1 MGNRSEIYKL
11 VYAEVI
17 EGYPISTFFCTF
29 WTALTQQH
37 YNLQHSQGYFHC
49 LRVLNLQSWSFL
61 LFCFSKQPQKL
72 MLKFD
77 IERLQRM
84 PPLVTSN
91 FLRVH
96 QKNRSSSAARLVLLL
111 NGEKTK
117 NKVVINR
124 REHTLSIFVF
134 QNVKHVGLA
143 LQLTGETVWQYR
155 LFNPVFQASSLIWCF
170 INEACHGI
178 MVLFVLRT
186 CILQTRMRSHPVG
199 LDV

>member
-1 MGNRSEIYKL
+1 MGKRSEIYKL
-11 VYAEVI
+11 VYAKII

-29 WTALTQQH
+29 WIAFTQQH

-49 LRVLNLQSWSFL
+49 PRLLNLQSWSFL

-96 QKNRSSSAARLVLLL
+96 QKIDLHPWPVLSFYCLGKTFSRKFIKSPFFTNSENKNRTVTIYFHW
-111 NGEKTK
+111 E
-117 NKVVINR
+117 I
-124 REHTLSIFVF
+124 SIFHRKAYKKLLSTPGFYF
-134 QNVKHVGLA
+134 QWLDS
-143 LQLTGETVWQYR
+143 
-155 LFNPVFQASSLIWCF
+155 LFYFGNMAGFGCKAHR
-170 INEACHGI
+170 AY
-178 MVLFVLRT
+178 
-186 CILQTRMRSHPVG
+186 
-199 LDV
+199 